1 MEIIKILSICLT
13 AAILCLVLKQYK
25 AEYALFISIFAGVF
39 VLSII
44 VKNIFTP
51 IHYIMEKIE
60 SLGVEIQYF
69 KTALKALG
77 IGYITNF
84 ISDSCRECGQ
94 LSLASKAELAGKVSI
109 FIISIPLAIS
119 ILETAIGFIK

>member
-1 MEIIKILSICLT
+1 MEIIKILSICLVS
-13 AAILCLVLKQYK
+13 AVLCLTLKQYK
-25 AEYALFISIFAGVF
+25 GEYALFISIFAGVF
-39 VLSII
+39 VLGIV
-44 VKNIFTP
+44 VKNVFTP
-51 IHYIMEKIE
+51 IQYIMEKIE
-60 SLGVEIQYF
+60 SLGVEIKYF
-69 KTALKALG
+69 KIALKALG

-84 ISDSCRECGQ
+84 IADSCRECGQ

>member
-25 AEYALFISIFAGVF
+25 AEYALFISIIAGIF
-39 VLSII
+39 VLTLVI
-44 VKNIFTP
+44 KNVFAP
-51 IHYIMEKIE
+51 IQYIMAKIE
-60 SLGVEIQYF
+60 SLGIEIKHF

-84 ISDSCRECGQ
+84 IADSCRECGQ
-94 LSLASKAELAGKVSI
+94 VSLASKAELAGKTSI
-109 FIISIPLAIS
+109 FIISLPLAIGV
-119 ILETAIGFIK
+119 LETAIGFLK